1 MSATTRLLHIIIS
14 SYPLHGFL
22 DLAAFVLTRS
32 ARSTVMYKWD
42 HGYKANY
49 PKPFTPS
56 MPSWIRM
63 TVPRLIS
70 GCPEPR
76 SGGE

>member
-14 SYPLHGFL
+14 SYPLRGFL

-32 ARSTVMYKWD
+32 ARSPVMYKWD
-42 HGYKANY
+42 GYKANY
-49 PKPFTPS
+49 PKPFTAS

-63 TVPRLIS
+63 TVPCLIS
-70 GCPEPR
+70 GCPEPE
-76 SGGE
+76 SGEE

>member
-1 MSATTRLLHIIIS
+1 MSANTRLLHIIIS
-14 SYPLHGFL
+14 SYPLRGFL

-42 HGYKANY
+42 GYKANY

-70 GCPEPR
+70 GCPEPE

>member
-14 SYPLHGFL
+14 SYPLRGFL

-42 HGYKANY
+42 HGYKALSQAIY
-49 PKPFTPS
+49 PKHAF
-56 MPSWIRM
+56 
-63 TVPRLIS
+63 VD
-70 GCPEPR
+70 
-76 SGGE
+76 

>member
-14 SYPLHGFL
+14 SYPLRGFL
-22 DLAAFVLTRS
+22 DQAAFVLTRS
-32 ARSTVMYKWD
+32 ARSPVMYKWD
-42 HGYKANY
+42 GYKANY
-49 PKPFTPS
+49 PKPFAPS
-56 MPSWIRM
+56 MASWIRM
-63 TVPRLIS
+63 TVPCLIS

>member
-14 SYPLHGFL
+14 SYPLRGFL

-32 ARSTVMYKWD
+32 VRSPVMYKWD
-42 HGYKANY
+42 GYEANY
-49 PKPFTPS
+49 PKPFTPN

-70 GCPEPR
+70 GCPGPG

>member
-14 SYPLHGFL
+14 SYPLRGFL

-32 ARSTVMYKWD
+32 ARSPVMYKWD
-42 HGYKANY
+42 GYKANY

-70 GCPEPR
+70 GYPGPG

>member
-1 MSATTRLLHIIIS
+1 MPANTRLLHIIIS
-14 SYPLHGFL
+14 SYPLRGFL
-22 DLAAFVLTRS
+22 DLAAFVLTPSVRS
-32 ARSTVMYKWD
+32 LVMYKWD
-42 HGYKANY
+42 GYEANY
-49 PKPFTPS
+49 PKPFTPN

-70 GCPEPR
+70 GCPGPG

>member
-14 SYPLHGFL
+14 SYPLRGFL

-49 PKPFTPS
+49 PEPFTPS

-63 TVPRLIS
+63 TVPCLIS
-70 GCPEPR
+70 GCPEPG